1 MLFLVD
7 LSGSV
12 PVALRR
18 SSSDTVALRN
28 IRKRSPTLS
37 DRPGCLPGATA
48 PPNRVNTTQ
57 RLQDLRQQLIAFNV
71 SAYII
76 TSDNAHQ
83 VYNLASAL
91 LYRVI
96 TFGF

>member
-18 SSSDTVALRN
+18 SSSEATVALRN
-28 IRKRSPTLS
+28 IRKRSPSLS

-76 TSDNAHQ
+76 
-83 VYNLASAL
+83 
-91 LYRVI
+91 
-96 TFGF
+96 FK